1 MTYRNYLRRRKIE
14 VSDALIS
21 LCPNSSWSVD
31 DTYESIE
38 NYWSEDY
45 PLPTKKEIEDEMER
59 LQKIS
64 DDLEYQRQRIPE
76 YGNWKDQL
84 NLLYDDIKSGNLE
97 NGKWVQMIEEVKA
110 RHPKPE

>member
-1 MTYRNYLRRRKIE
+1 MTYQNYLRKRKIE

-45 PLPTKKEIEDEMER
+45 PLPSKKEIEDEMER

-64 DDLEYQRQRIPE
+64 DDLEYQRLRLKKYPPIQE
-76 YGNWKDQL
+76 QLDTLYHQGYDGWKASID
-84 NLLYDDIKSGNLE
+84 
-97 NGKWVQMIEEVKA
+97 EVKNKY
-110 RHPKPE
+110 PKPGEDL